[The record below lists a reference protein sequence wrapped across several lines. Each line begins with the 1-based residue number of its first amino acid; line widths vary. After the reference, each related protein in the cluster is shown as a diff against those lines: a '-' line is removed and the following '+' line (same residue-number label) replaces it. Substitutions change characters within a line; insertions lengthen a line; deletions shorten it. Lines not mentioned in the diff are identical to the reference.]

1 MTDFNACAGC
11 GAMIHNT
18 APACPKCGTPQ
29 TANVANVRAVP
40 INAPGQ
46 VQPQSL
52 PRTADTAKTAAQKAA
67 ADGEIL
73 GTNYSITPW
82 FRRRW
87 LVLICAV
94 TVTPVASILAM
105 TGNVYYK
112 SKGNV
117 KVFPKNIKTG
127 LMLATLPWLTYML
140 NSNNM
145 SGVVSAVALNLFVL
159 ILAFK
164 K

>member
-1 MTDFNACAGC
+1 MTDFNACTSC

-29 TANVANVRAVP
+29 TAGVANVRAALA
-40 INAPGQ
+40 NAPGQ
-46 VQPQSL
+46 LQPPL
-52 PRTADTAKTAAQKAA
+52 ARTADTAKTAAQKAA
-67 ADGEIL
+67 ADGETL

-87 LVLICAV
+87 LVLICTV

-112 SKGNV
+112 SKGSV
-117 KVFPKNIKTG
+117 KVFPKNINTG

-140 NSNNM
+140 NSNHM
-145 SGVVSAVALNLFVL
+145 SGVLSAVALNLFAL